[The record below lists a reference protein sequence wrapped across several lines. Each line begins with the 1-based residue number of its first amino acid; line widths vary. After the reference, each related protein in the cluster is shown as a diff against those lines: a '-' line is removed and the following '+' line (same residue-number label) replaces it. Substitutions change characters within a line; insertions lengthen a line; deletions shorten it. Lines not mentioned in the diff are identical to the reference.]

1 MYRGNMEAYE
11 VCLQETGKRCL
22 ERQQKKAKLNRG
34 YRRHCEE
41 GKESGGWNFGR
52 REQRDDISPLSA

>member
-1 MYRGNMEAYE
+1 MYRGNVEAYE
-11 VCLQETGKRCL
+11 VCLQETGL
-22 ERQQKKAKLNRG
+22 ERQRKKAKLNRG
-34 YRRHCEE
+34 YRRPCEE